1 MSSPPEKPRRRI
13 GLRARLG
20 LLLFSSAFG
29 LAGLEI
35 GARILAHVRTQRV
48 RADWE
53 RLRHS
58 TAAPAA
64 LGKATLGQ
72 MVFLSDDPHI
82 VYELIP
88 NVTAT
93 FQGQECAINAEGH
106 RDGPWPAPARTPD
119 SLRIVG
125 IGDSVMFGW
134 GVRAEDSFL
143 SVLQRSLAAALPG
156 TRVEVLNTGVP
167 GYNTAMEVTAFERQA
182 LRYRPDVVI
191 LDYVGNDTDLPNLIA
206 SQSDPFDLGHSF
218 AWDLVRKLFG
228 RWSRWSDS
236 PLQGAPFAGD
246 RFESDPDRVPPA
258 YRDMVGEAGVERA
271 MVRLHD
277 LAQAHAFHV
286 VVTTHLEAPAFVH
299 RICERLGWPLE
310 ENTPS
315 VRRYMAA
322 HAIPPTDYLHCELT
336 LPGDPHPSAAG
347 HRLFA
352 ATIFAFLQHSGWL
365 PAAAGASGPRR
376 PG

>member
-1 MSSPPEKPRRRI
+1 MSSPPEKPRRRL
-13 GLRARLG
+13 GLRGRLV
-20 LLLFSSAFG
+20 LLLFGGALG
-29 LAGLEI
+29 IAGLEI
-35 GARILAHVRTQRV
+35 GARVLAHVRTQKV

-72 MVFLSDDPHI
+72 MVFLSDDPRI

-106 RDGPWPAPARTPD
+106 RDAPWPAPARTPD

-125 IGDSVMFGW
+125 LGDSVMFGW

-167 GYNTAMEVTAFERQA
+167 GYNTAMEVAAFERQS
-182 LRYRPDVVI
+182 LRYRPDIVI

-206 SQSDPFDLGHSF
+206 SQSDLFDLRHSF

-228 RWSRWSDS
+228 RWSRWCDS
-236 PLQGAPFAGD
+236 PLQGAPFTGD

-271 MVRLHD
+271 MVRLHE
-277 LAQAHAFHV
+277 LAQAHGFHV
-286 VVTTHLEAPAFVH
+286 VVSTHLEAPAFVH
-299 RICERLGWPLE
+299 RICERLGLSLV
-310 ENTPS
+310 ENTPC
-315 VRRYMAA
+315 VRRYMAEHGIA
-322 HAIPPTDYLHCELT
+322 PADYLRSELT
-336 LPGDPHPSAAG
+336 LPGDPHPSALG

-352 ATIFAFLQHSGWL
+352 ATILAFLQRSGWL
-365 PAAAGASGPRR
+365 PAGAGASGPR
-376 PG
+376 